1 MRFAMILAVLAG
13 LAVATQ
19 TSFTSSAQRVMGPV
33 MVVAISGLTTGFAA
47 LAVMLFIQ
55 RPEFTARAVWY
66 SLASGVLGAFIVG
79 AIAYAA
85 GQGGVARALSLVIA
99 SQLIFGLVFD
109 AFGIFGAGAE
119 LSWPKVLGVI
129 LILVGGIL
137 VILDPR
143 DFLSS

>member
-1 MRFAMILAVLAG
+1 MRYAMILAVLAG
-13 LAVATQ
+13 LAVAAQ
-19 TSFTSSAQRVMGPV
+19 TSLTSASQRVMGPV
-33 MVVAISGLTTGFAA
+33 MMVAISGFVTGFTA
-47 LAVMLFIQ
+47 LAVALFLP

-66 SLASGVLGAFIVG
+66 TLVSGVLGAFIVG
-79 AIAYAA
+79 SIAYAA

-119 LSWPKVLGVI
+119 LSWPKVLGVALI
-129 LILVGGIL
+129 LIGGVL

-143 DFLSS
+143 DFVRF

>member
-1 MRFAMILAVLAG
+1 MRYAMILAVLAG
-13 LAVATQ
+13 LAVAAQ
-19 TSFTSSAQRVMGPV
+19 TSLTSASQRVMGPV
-33 MVVAISGLTTGFAA
+33 MMVAISGFVTGFTA
-47 LAVMLFIQ
+47 LAVALFLP

-66 SLASGVLGAFIVG
+66 TLVSGVLGAFIVG
-79 AIAYAA
+79 SIAYAA

-119 LSWPKVLGVI
+119 LSWPKVLGVA
-129 LILVGGIL
+129 LILVGGVL

-143 DFLSS
+143 DFVRF

>member
-1 MRFAMILAVLAG
+1 MILAVLAG
-13 LAVATQ
+13 LAVAAQ
-19 TSFTSSAQRVMGPV
+19 TSLTSASQRVMGPV
-33 MVVAISGLTTGFAA
+33 MMVAISGFATGFTA
-47 LAVMLFIQ
+47 LAVALFLP
-55 RPEFTARAVWY
+55 RPEFTARAIWY
-66 SLASGVLGAFIVG
+66 TLVSGVLGAFIVG
-79 AIAYAA
+79 SIAYAA

-109 AFGIFGAGAE
+109 AFGIFGAWAE

-129 LILVGGIL
+129 LILVGGTL